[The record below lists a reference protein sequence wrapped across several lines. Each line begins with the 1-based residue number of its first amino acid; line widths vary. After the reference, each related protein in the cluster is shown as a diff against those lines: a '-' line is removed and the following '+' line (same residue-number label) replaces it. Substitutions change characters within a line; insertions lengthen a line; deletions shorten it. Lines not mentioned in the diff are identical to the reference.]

1 MSRTFLLGDVVAA
14 VNNARAVRK
23 DSVTVPHSAFVA
35 NIFDILVREGYF
47 TKSTT
52 EDLGNNKKAI
62 TIGLKYV
69 GKKDLISEFEIISR
83 PSRRVYVAKEDVKQ
97 VIRGKGLA
105 VVSTSKGLFTD
116 KEARKAGVGCEL
128 LVKVW

>member
-47 TKSTT
+47 TKSST
-52 EDLGNNKKAI
+52 EDLGNNKKAL

-69 GKKDLISEFEIISR
+69 GKKDLISEFEIISK

-116 KEARKAGVGCEL
+116 KEARKAGVGGEL

>member
-35 NIFDILVREGYF
+35 NIFDILVRECYF

-116 KEARKAGVGCEL
+116 KEARKAGVGGEL

>member
-1 MSRTFLLGDVVAA
+1 MSRTYLLADAIAA

-23 DSVTVPHSAFVA
+23 DSVTVPHSSFVEG
-35 NIFDILVREGYF
+35 IFSILTREGYF
-47 TKSTT
+47 AKSDV

-62 TIGLKYV
+62 TVGLKYA
-69 GKKDLISEFEIISR
+69 GKKDVISDLEIISR
-83 PSRRVYVAKEDVKQ
+83 PSRRIYVAKEDVKQ
-97 VIRGKGLA
+97 VIRGKGVA

-116 KEARKAGVGCEL
+116 KEARKAGVGGEL

>member
-116 KEARKAGVGCEL
+116 KEARKAGVGGEL